1 MARLPTLTV
10 GLLFFAVAGFQYM
23 GSGSSQSGGDG

>member
-10 GLLFFAVAGFQYM
+10 ALLFFAVAGFQYT
-23 GSGSSQSGGDG
+23 GTGSSQSSGDG